1 MLWFWYLAG
10 SFKQI
15 VVIMKL
21 WSPHPD
27 KALSC
32 SDWRYCFSIF
42 QKCRISP
49 HLVLLSSWQTMVSTY
64 LIPCVCHSSFLE
76 SLRKLSVRQI
86 PASLSPT
93 PFFWQICWSW
103 WHPSTSPVCT
113 LCNHRGEI
121 SHISNNVNESL
132 FSHLCLAPVQAAEFL

>member
-15 VVIMKL
+15 VVIMNL

-42 QKCRISP
+42 QKFIITP
-49 HLVLLSSWQTMVSTY
+49 HLVLLSSWQTMVSSY
-64 LIPCVCHSSFLE
+64 LITCVSKQFPGEPEKIKCDANHCLSESHSIFSERCAELVASF
-76 SLRKLSVRQI
+76 
-86 PASLSPT
+86 
-93 PFFWQICWSW
+93 PF
-103 WHPSTSPVCT
+103 TCT
-113 LCNHRGEI
+113 QTVTTGMKV
-121 SHISNNVNESL
+121 SHIFNNFNESV
-132 FSHLCLAPVQAAEFL
+132 FSHLCLAPVQPAEFL

>member
-32 SDWRYCFSIF
+32 SDWRYCFSIL
-42 QKCRISP
+42 QKFIITP

-64 LIPCVCHSSFLE
+64 LITCVSKQFPGEPEKIKCEANHCLSESHSIFSERCAEIGGILP
-76 SLRKLSVRQI
+76 LYL
-86 PASLSPT
+86 
-93 PFFWQICWSW
+93 
-103 WHPSTSPVCT
+103 CT
-113 LCNHRGEI
+113 HCVTTGMKV
-121 SHISNNVNESL
+121 SHISSNFNESI
-132 FSHLCLAPVQAAEFL
+132 FSYLCLAPVQPAEFL